1 MDKLKIKRLVPYMAR
16 NVQSLPRVG
25 MLTVISLFGW
35 MAVAV
40 IFPSTTE
47 ACTNAQ
53 SCGNNYEVNEVFFG
67 SGGGYGYGAG
77 ANSTCSSSYCADE
90 ALGETT
96 VGNTQGGLF
105 QAWAGFNTFRTP
117 SLTFVVNSGNINI
130 GKLTPTST
138 GTATT
143 LFAVQTY
150 LASGYS
156 IMTDSSPPQNGG
168 YTMQTPISAVSS
180 TQGSEQFGIN
190 LVANTVPAALSGVS
204 ANPTCA
210 TTGFCNM
217 STVTVNSNYDQ
228 QNKYYYPSSGVDTL
242 VNVSSSN
249 SLINYTVSYIYN
261 ISVTTPG
268 GTYNFN
274 QVLVA
279 TSTF

>member
-1 MDKLKIKRLVPYMAR
+1 MEKIKIKRLVAYIAKKI
-16 NVQSLPRVG
+16 QSLSRLGILIVTC
-25 MLTVISLFGW
+25 LCGW
-35 MAVAV
+35 MTIAAM
-40 IFPSTTE
+40 FPAMTE

-53 SCGNNYEVNEVFFG
+53 SCGNSFEVNEVFFG

-77 ANSTCSSSYCADE
+77 ANSTCSNSYCADE

-150 LASGYS
+150 LASGYT
-156 IMTDSSPPQNGG
+156 IMTDSPPPQNGG
-168 YTMQTPISAVSS
+168 YYMLTSGSATNS
-180 TQGSEQFGIN
+180 TLGSEQFGIN

-210 TTGFCNM
+210 TAGFCNM
-217 STVTVNSNYDQ
+217 STVAISSNYNQ

-249 SLINYTVSYIYN
+249 SLINYTISYIYN

-268 GTYNFN
+268 GTYTFN
-274 QVLVA
+274 QILVA